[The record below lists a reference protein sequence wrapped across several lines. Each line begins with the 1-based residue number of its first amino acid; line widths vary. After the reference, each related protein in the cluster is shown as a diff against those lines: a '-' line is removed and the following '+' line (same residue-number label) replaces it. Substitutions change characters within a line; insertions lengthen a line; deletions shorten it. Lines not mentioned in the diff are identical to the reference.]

1 MYDPEK
7 LLQELDK
14 VLTDNEGNPLV
25 PSRIADKMSD
35 IQDWLDARSLKL
47 KLQNNKP
54 QNNKP
59 QNKENYDGKG
69 LT

>member
-7 LLQELDK
+7 LLEELDK
-14 VLTDNEGNPLV
+14 ALANNEGNPLV
-25 PSRIADKMSD
+25 PSRIANKISD

-47 KLQNNKP
+47 K
-54 QNNKP
+54 P